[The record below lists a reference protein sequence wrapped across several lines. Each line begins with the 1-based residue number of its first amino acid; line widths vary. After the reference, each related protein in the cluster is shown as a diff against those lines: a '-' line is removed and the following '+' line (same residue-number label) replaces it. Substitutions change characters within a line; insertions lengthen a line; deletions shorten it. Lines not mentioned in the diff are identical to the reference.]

1 MKSYFSRFSHH
12 ITSHLGGKPD
22 TASALSYSDL
32 IGVSRSNQVA
42 NLSNLDHRVKPDGD
56 IEEVDHR
63 VKFENDS
70 LCAGR
75 SMVEMLGVLAII
87 GVLSVGAIAGY
98 SKAMMKYKL
107 NKMVDQYNQLFG
119 TIAIHREE
127 FIKLSTPTQFVSLY
141 PIIYK
146 MGELPDGMKLS
157 DNIFAY
163 DILKHSSELRS
174 FRKTAIMFYLQLSN
188 SDEQHSSSPDLID
201 ACRNMYQYLLIPRQ
215 DDVVYAFFYH
225 NDEQGAGNEGI
236 VYGNKACAPDLKCLK
251 DLTIGDIDAICN
263 SAQKNRETRLVVKF

>member
-1 MKSYFSRFSHH
+1 MKSHFSRFLHRILSH
-12 ITSHLGGKPD
+12 SDGKSD
-22 TASALSYSDL
+22 TPSSLSYSGLTRISSWKKFATLFDL
-32 IGVSRSNQVA
+32 
-42 NLSNLDHRVKPDGD
+42 DYRVKPD
-56 IEEVDHR
+56 
-63 VKFENDS
+63 NDS

-127 FIKLSTPTQFVSLY
+127 FIKLSSESSYQTLF

-146 MGELPDGMKLS
+146 MGELPDGMKLPN
-157 DNIFAY
+157 DKVYAY
-163 DILKHSSELRS
+163 DILKHRSELRS
-174 FRKTAIMFYLQLSN
+174 FRKTAVLFYLQLSN

-201 ACRNMYQYLLIPRQ
+201 ACRNIYQYLLIPRQ
-215 DDVVYAFFYH
+215 DDVVDAFFYH
-225 NDEQGAGNEGI
+225 NDEQGAGSEGI
-236 VYGNKACAPDLKCLK
+236 VYGNKVCAAGMKCLK
-251 DLTIGDIDAICN
+251 DLTVGDIDAICN